1 MKRRHLL
8 LFFLPMLLA
17 LSTPAMGE
25 PQALSGAEPVDLTAD
40 ELSYDRLNETMHAQ
54 GGVRLKKGDLTL
66 LADQV
71 FWHPDNGDA
80 DAAGNVRLDSPEG
93 IIQSEKMHL
102 NMESGLGRMN
112 DARIL
117 LREGNYHI
125 AGEEI
130 ERLGEDRYRIVD
142 GTFTTCDGEPPSWK
156 FSARRMDVTVGGYAR
171 ARHVFFYLHDLPVL
185 YIPFIAYP
193 VKTERES
200 GFLMPRVG
208 SSNKRGTQLSLAW
221 YQVIDRHLDAT
232 FYLDYLSKLGLGK
245 GLEYRYIFGEQAE
258 GTAEIYHV
266 SGIGEAEDRY
276 AVDWQH
282 AGALPGNVRLIAD
295 VEYVSSRDYFE
306 DFGEVAGEYNQDQV
320 QSVITATRNW
330 RLTSLSGLL
339 KYTKDL
345 ENDNDLTLQRLPE
358 VVFTALPHR
367 LGETPFFLSLDSAY
381 THFWRREGMTGD
393 RFTLR
398 PELSAVF
405 QPGEYLEIRPAAG
418 YRERFYWTSEEG
430 PGYEEEGIADFSTR
444 ISSRF
449 SRVYLLDGENARKLR
464 HSIEPEL
471 TYRYVPH
478 EDQTHLPQFD
488 SLDTLVAEN
497 SVAYALVNRLVARQD
512 GAGGEPYYH
521 EYAYLRLSQS
531 YDFREAN
538 RDTPLGEEDRPFS
551 PLRTELIVRPN
562 RFSYLDLDLRYDVNS
577 GVDSADRLTSISAR
591 AGVHDDAGNSLS
603 LDYQHQ
609 DETLEALSYLGG
621 TVALAWLKP
630 VYLNYQHRQDLDA
643 GKVLEQVLNVE
654 YRAQCWSVFLTLR
667 DRLEDTEYLISFA
680 LTGLGRVTELGGSIG
695 GAGE

>member
-1 MKRRHLL
+1 MRRGRLL
-8 LFFLPMLLA
+8 LFILPILLGLPALA
-17 LSTPAMGE
+17 LGE
-25 PQALSGAEPVDLTAD
+25 PQALRGAEPVDLTAD

-54 GGVRLKKGDLTL
+54 GGVQLKKGDLTL

-71 FWHPDNGDA
+71 RWHPDKGDA
-80 DAAGNVRLDSPEG
+80 EAMGNVRLDGPEG
-93 IIQSEKMHL
+93 VIEGEKMDL
-102 NMESGLGRMN
+102 NMESGVGSM
-112 DARIL
+112 DHARIL

-125 AGEEI
+125 AGETI
-130 ERLGEDRYRIVD
+130 ERLGEEHYRIAD
-142 GTFTTCDGEPPSWK
+142 GTFTTCDGVPPSWK

-208 SSNKRGTQLSLAW
+208 SSDKRGVQLSLAW

-232 FYLDYLSKLGLGK
+232 FYLDYLSKLGVGK
-245 GLEYRYIFGEQAE
+245 GFEYRYIFGEDAE
-258 GTAEIYHV
+258 GTTKIYHV
-266 SGIGEAEDRY
+266 SGIGEEEDRY
-276 AVDWQH
+276 AFDWQH
-282 AGALPGNVRLIAD
+282 AGALPGDVRLTAD
-295 VEYVSSRDYFE
+295 VEYVNSRDYFE

-330 RLTSLSGLL
+330 RLTSLSALL

-358 VVFTALPHR
+358 VVFTALPNR
-367 LGETPFFLSLDSAY
+367 LGETPFYLALDSAY

-430 PGYEEEGIADFSTR
+430 PGYEEAGIADFSTR

-471 TYRYVPH
+471 TYRYVPQ
-478 EDQTHLPQFD
+478 EDQTNLPQFD
-488 SLDTLVAEN
+488 SLDTIDAEN
-497 SVAYALVNRLVARQD
+497 SIAYGLVNRLVARQE

-531 YDFREAN
+531 YDFREA
-538 RDTPLGEEDRPFS
+538 DSDVLIGEEDRPFS
-551 PLRTELIVRPN
+551 PLRAELIVRN
-562 RFSYLDLDLRYDVNS
+562 RFSYLDLDLFYDINS
-577 GVDSADRLTSISAR
+577 GVDSSERLSSISAR
-591 AGVHDDAGNSLS
+591 AGVHDDAGNSLN
-603 LDYQHQ
+603 LDFQYQN
-609 DETLEALSYLGG
+609 DALDTALSYFGG
-621 TVALAWLKP
+621 TVTLAWLKP
-630 VYLNYQHRQDLDA
+630 VYLNYQHRQDLD
-643 GKVLEQVLNVE
+643 GGEILEQVLNLE
-654 YRAQCWSVFLTLR
+654 YRAQCWSIFLTLR

-680 LTGLGRVTELGGSIG
+680 LTGLGKITELGGSLG